1 MNLRKTQKSLK
12 EPFKARSALFRTRTA
27 ETIYTKKNAPK
38 SFDFTARAARSESDI
53 SVSFS

>member
-27 ETIYTKKNAPK
+27 ETICKKRPEI
-38 SFDFTARAARSESDI
+38 FRLQGI
-53 SVSFS
+53 